1 MEYLMLPVLHVAAA
15 ALNFAMILVAARPV
29 FSIPFKSLKEV
40 LEARELLPTMRWQ
53 PKKVAS

>member
-1 MEYLMLPVLHVAAA
+1 
-15 ALNFAMILVAARPV
+15 LNFAMILVASRPV

-40 LEARELLPTMRWQ
+40 LESREILASLRLH

>member
-1 MEYLMLPVLHVAAA
+1 MLPVLHVAAA

-29 FSIPFKSLKEV
+29 FSIPFKNLKEV

-53 PKKVAS
+53 PKKVAP